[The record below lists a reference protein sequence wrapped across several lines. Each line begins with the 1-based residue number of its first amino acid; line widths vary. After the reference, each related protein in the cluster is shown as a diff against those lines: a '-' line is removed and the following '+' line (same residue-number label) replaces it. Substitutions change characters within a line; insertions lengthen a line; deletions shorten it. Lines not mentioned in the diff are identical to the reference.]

1 MIIMI
6 TRQQQPPLESF
17 KVITN
22 IEYRG
27 LMMNGENVN
36 NEGAETSKNAP
47 F

>member
-1 MIIMI
+1 MI
-6 TRQQQPPLESF
+6 TRQQQQPPLESF

-36 NEGAETSKNAP
+36 NEGAETSKDTL